1 MNQPTESYNSAT
13 QKIIKYVNCP
23 YQVFT
28 CKNTAGDLMYSYW
41 EAVKRGKEQ
50 GFTPLLVVSGD
61 TLAETLEFSVEDS
74 YSKEKVISQ
83 PKKDIE
89 KMLREQYQE
98 AAEAFPELG
107 AKEVQQ
113 TWYDETG
120 EELEEF
126 GEEVAEFSSCYAYG
140 DGGIVETI
148 LFEIPVKNPW
158 EVIAWVPMGGWNECP
173 AADDM
178 MEVCRHWYINY
189 GAIPALISSDTLE
202 FMLEKPV
209 SDLDTARKLAR
220 EHFAFCNDRV
230 YQGTET
236 GTIDELAYCISKST
250 VWFFWWD

>member
-1 MNQPTESYNSAT
+1 M
-13 QKIIKYVNCP
+13 
-23 YQVFT
+23 
-28 CKNTAGDLMYSYW
+28 
-41 EAVKRGKEQ
+41 
-50 GFTPLLVVSGD
+50 
-61 TLAETLEFSVEDS
+61 
-74 YSKEKVISQ
+74 
-83 PKKDIE
+83 
-89 KMLREQYQE
+89 
-98 AAEAFPELG
+98 G
-107 AKEVQQ
+107 AKEVKQ

-120 EELEEF
+120 EEFEGV
-126 GEEVAEFSSCYAYG
+126 GEEVTEFSSCFSYG
-140 DGGIVETI
+140 EGGIVETI

-178 MEVCRHWYINY
+178 MEVCRHWYTNY